1 MRLPNTPA
9 LSRFAQRCTT
19 ARTDTITV
27 NRSDAQQVA
36 REYQDLLEYCVQLQC
51 MFFECPLTLAVCLN
65 LFEKI
70 WS

>member
-36 REYQDLLEYCVQLQC
+36 REYQDLLEYCVQLQDQ
-51 MFFECPLTLAVCLN
+51 LIA
-65 LFEKI
+65 EKTRQAENI
-70 WS
+70 EIVAPNW

>member
-27 NRSDAQQVA
+27 NRSDAQQIA
-36 REYQDLLEYCVQLQC
+36 REYQDLLEYCVQLQDQ
-51 MFFECPLTLAVCLN
+51 LIA
-65 LFEKI
+65 EKTRQAENI
-70 WS
+70 EIVAPNW

>member
-19 ARTDTITV
+19 ARTDTIAV

-36 REYQDLLEYCVQLQC
+36 REYQDLLEYCVQLQDQ
-51 MFFECPLTLAVCLN
+51 LIA
-65 LFEKI
+65 EKTRQAENI
-70 WS
+70 EIVAPNW